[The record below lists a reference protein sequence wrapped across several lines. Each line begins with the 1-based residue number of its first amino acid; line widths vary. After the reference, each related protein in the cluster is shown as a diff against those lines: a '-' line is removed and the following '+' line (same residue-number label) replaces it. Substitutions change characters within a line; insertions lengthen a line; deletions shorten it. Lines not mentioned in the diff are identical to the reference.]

1 MSGEAAAGGWE
12 SVIGP
17 GFAEALQ
24 QGLVRVARQAS
35 AGPHGGRRTAAAPG
49 GEREAPAGAHVA
61 RRLVPQKPALSSGGP
76 SAQCVEAVLRRFESA
91 LPATLNKAVRW
102 DSSVRQALNERARTV
117 LAAAFGTESPAAGGP
132 PAGLGPSARPGPSAG
147 AGPSAG
153 LGPSAGAGLSAGG
166 GPTGLA
172 AGAGRGGPPVSLAP
186 HHNAAAAVLLMEC
199 AMLQMMESGRLDEG
213 SVRVLGEAAR
223 RAGESGSPADQA
235 ECCWQEQRRISREL
249 HDDVA
254 DGVAAARRALEEC
267 GEPADPVAAG
277 RIAAAREALRAT
289 DTRLRDLVGGVRE
302 RSVVPPLD
310 VALREFAA
318 RAAPQGVQVTVKVT
332 GDEGLLPDVRRR
344 DLFLTLREALRNS
357 FAHSRAG
364 RVKVSVRC
372 TRWWAYAS
380 VEDDGRGFDAE
391 RVLRPGHCH
400 QGFRSMTERM
410 EDAGGRLTV
419 SSSRGHGSHVEAHLP
434 LQPHRHGARTV
445 PSVA

>member
-1 MSGEAAAGGWE
+1 MTAEGAAGGWE

-24 QGLVRVARQAS
+24 QGLVRVAQRSS
-35 AGPHGGRRTAAAPG
+35 AGAR
-49 GEREAPAGAHVA
+49 GERRGAGGAQVA
-61 RRLVPQKPALSSGGP
+61 RRLVPQKPALPGGGP
-76 SAQCVEAVLRRFESA
+76 GPECLEAVLRRFESA

-102 DSSVRQALNERARTV
+102 DSSVRQALNDRARAV
-117 LAAAFGTESPAAGGP
+117 LAAAFGTVPLSGDGALSG
-132 PAGLGPSARPGPSAG
+132 AG
-147 AGPSAG
+147 ALVDAG
-153 LGPSAGAGLSAGG
+153 VLGGEGR
-166 GPTGLA
+166 A
-172 AGAGRGGPPVSLAP
+172 AQAPVALAP

-223 RAGESGSPADQA
+223 RAGESGSPADQS

-249 HDDVA
+249 HDGVA
-254 DGVAAARRALEEC
+254 DGVTVARRALEEC
-267 GEPADPVAAG
+267 EDLPDPVAAG
-277 RIAAAREALRAT
+277 RIAAARDALRDT

-302 RSVVPPLD
+302 RSLVPPLE
-310 VALREFAA
+310 VALREFADG
-318 RAAPQGVQVTVKVT
+318 AAPQGVRVTVKVT

-380 VEDDGRGFDAE
+380 VEDDGRGFDVE

-419 SSSRGHGSHVEAHLP
+419 SSSRGQGSHVEAHLP
-434 LQPHRHGARTV
+434 LQPHRHGARSV

>member
-1 MSGEAAAGGWE
+1 MTAEVAVGGWE

-35 AGPHGGRRTAAAPG
+35 AGPSGP
-49 GEREAPAGAHVA
+49 HVA
-61 RRLVPQKPALSSGGP
+61 RQLAPRKPARAAEGP
-76 SAQCVEAVLRRFESA
+76 GPECLDAVLRRFESA

-102 DSSVRQALNERARTV
+102 DSSVRQALNERARAV
-117 LAAAFGTESPAAGGP
+117 LSAAFDAEPTADAGVHP
-132 PAGLGPSARPGPSAG
+132 
-147 AGPSAG
+147 
-153 LGPSAGAGLSAGG
+153 
-166 GPTGLA
+166 
-172 AGAGRGGPPVSLAP
+172 GPPVRLAP

-199 AMLQMMESGRLDEG
+199 AMLQMMETGRLDEG

-223 RAGESGSPADQA
+223 RAGESGHAADQS

-254 DGVAAARRALEEC
+254 DGVTAAREALEALEEYDGVLLDPVTADRVAAAR
-267 GEPADPVAAG
+267 D
-277 RIAAAREALRAT
+277 ALRAT

-310 VALREFAA
+310 VALREFVVG
-318 RAAPQGVQVTVKVT
+318 AAPDGLQVTVKVT

-344 DLFLTLREALRNS
+344 DLYLTVREALRNS
-357 FAHSRAG
+357 FAHSKAG
-364 RVKVSVRC
+364 RVKVSVRS

-380 VEDDGRGFDAE
+380 VEDDGRGFDVE
-391 RVLRPGHCH
+391 RVLRPGHSH
-400 QGFRSMTERM
+400 QGFRSMAERM

-419 SSSRGHGSHVEAHLP
+419 SSSQGHGTQVEAHLP
-434 LQPHRHGARTV
+434 LQPHRHGTRVGTSLV
-445 PSVA
+445 

>member
-1 MSGEAAAGGWE
+1 MTAEVAVGGWE

-24 QGLVRVARQAS
+24 EGLVRVAQQAAPGP
-35 AGPHGGRRTAAAPG
+35 AGPH
-49 GEREAPAGAHVA
+49 VA
-61 RRLVPQKPALSSGGP
+61 RQFVPRKPARSAEGP
-76 SAQCVEAVLRRFESA
+76 GSECLDAVLRRFESA

-102 DSSVRQALNERARTV
+102 DSSVRQALNDRARAV
-117 LAAAFGTESPAAGGP
+117 LAAAFGTDLAADPGP
-132 PAGLGPSARPGPSAG
+132 P
-147 AGPSAG
+147 
-153 LGPSAGAGLSAGG
+153 
-166 GPTGLA
+166 PT
-172 AGAGRGGPPVSLAP
+172 PPVTLAP

-223 RAGESGSPADQA
+223 RAGESTGSADQS
-235 ECCWQEQRRISREL
+235 ECCWHEQRRISREL

-254 DGVAAARRALEEC
+254 DGVTAAREALEDC
-267 GEPADPVAAG
+267 DEPLDPVTAD
-277 RIAAAREALRAT
+277 RIAAARDALRAT
-289 DTRLRDLVGGVRE
+289 DQRLRDLVGGVRE

-310 VALREFAA
+310 VALRAFAVG
-318 RAAPQGVQVTVKVT
+318 AAPDGVQVTVKVT

-344 DLFLTLREALRNS
+344 DLYLTVREALRNS
-357 FAHSRAG
+357 FAHSKAG
-364 RVKVSVRC
+364 RVKVSVRS

-380 VEDDGRGFDAE
+380 VEDDGRGFDVE
-391 RVLRPGHCH
+391 RVLRPGHAH

-419 SSSRGHGSHVEAHLP
+419 SSSRGHGTQVEAHLP
-434 LQPHRHGARTV
+434 LQPHRHGTRMV